1 MSGQVEMTN
10 PVDTSV
16 GGMRGHLLRRGVHLS
31 MIGIPY
37 LYFVHGENVADAL
50 GLSLPQVVSSVVLIA
65 LVLESVRLKLGL
77 TVFGQ
82 RDYEAKQ
89 VSALA
94 WGAIGV
100 GFVLLLVPHE
110 AYAWPLIASLAL
122 GDPFMGNSEERS
134 LPTAKSWPM
143 RHSSSLPSGLSPR
156 SNLAHRSGWRSCLPR
171 SA

>member
-82 RDYEAKQ
+82 QLAKQ

-94 WGAIGV
+94 WGAIGM
-100 GFVLLLVPHE
+100 GFVLLPCHE
-110 AYAWPLIASLAL
+110 AYAWPSSHRWPL
-122 GDPFMGNSEERS
+122 GTRSWGNSERE
-134 LPTAKSWPM
+134 LPTAS
-143 RHSSSLPSGLSPR
+143 HGLATLLILAIWLVASF
-156 SNLAHRSGWRSCLPR
+156 NLAPLWMAFMLAR